1 MTTYGYARVSTKEQN
16 VSRQL
21 DALLAFPLEERD
33 IYVDYYSGA
42 SFSRPTYQ
50 RLLRLMAEGDVLVVT
65 SIDRL
70 GRNYKEILEQWQDL
84 TRVRGVD
91 IVVLDMPLLDTRAS
105 DRDLTGTLIADIV
118 LHLTG
123 AL

>member
-70 GRNYKEILEQWQDL
+70 GRNYKEILEQW
-84 TRVRGVD
+84 
-91 IVVLDMPLLDTRAS
+91 
-105 DRDLTGTLIADIV
+105 
-118 LHLTG
+118 
-123 AL
+123 

>member
-70 GRNYKEILEQWQDL
+70 GRT
-84 TRVRGVD
+84 TRRSSSNGR
-91 IVVLDMPLLDTRAS
+91 I
-105 DRDLTGTLIADIV
+105 
-118 LHLTG
+118 
-123 AL
+123 